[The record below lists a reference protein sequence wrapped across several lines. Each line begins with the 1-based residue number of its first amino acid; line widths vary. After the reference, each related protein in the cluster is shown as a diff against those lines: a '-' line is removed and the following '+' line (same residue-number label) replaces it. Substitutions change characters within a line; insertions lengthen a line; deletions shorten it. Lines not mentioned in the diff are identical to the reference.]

1 MMKYYKISEVTKLVN
16 LNQSTLRYY
25 EKVGLISTLE
35 KDESGNRKYSSD
47 DIQWIK
53 FLIKLKHTGMKL
65 SEMLKYSELR
75 YIGDSTAKDRRELLE
90 NQLQKLKIEID
101 NLKETY
107 KYVEEK
113 IEFYKKMESEINGK
127 K

>member
-113 IEFYKKMESEINGK
+113 IEFYKKMESEK
-127 K
+127 

>member
-1 MMKYYKISEVTKLVN
+1 MKYYKISEVTKLVN

>member
-113 IEFYKKMESEINGK
+113 IEFYKKMESEIKGK

>member
-1 MMKYYKISEVTKLVN
+1 MKYYKISEVTKLVN

-113 IEFYKKMESEINGK
+113 IEFYKEMESERKGK

>member
-1 MMKYYKISEVTKLVN
+1 MKYYKISEVTKLVN

-75 YIGDSTAKDRRELLE
+75 YIGDSTAKNRRGLLE

-113 IEFYKKMESEINGK
+113 IEFYKKMESEINGEK
-127 K
+127 